1 MRISEAVVG
10 LLLFGAVSAAGVV
23 VGLGA
28 ALVTRPVT
36 ASEDLRLTAGV
47 LCCLLATY
55 ATLRYLRRR
64 AGPRTGEGRQGRSI
78 VRSIVRQTAGALAWT
93 ALATAGCY
101 IISRATSPLNEI
113 RLYTSDL
120 AGAAE
125 STWGPSQL
133 RVGAY
138 NIAHGRGT
146 ARSNFRGGDR
156 AVRAARLKDI
166 ARLLR
171 EAELDLVVL
180 NEVDFDSSWSGNVN
194 QAEVIAHEA
203 GFPYRLEQRNV
214 DATLPLFRMRF
225 GNALLSKFPITEVR
239 PLVYPG
245 FSWKETLLVG
255 KKRGAVCTVELPW
268 GRSVRILAVHLEHRN
283 EPVRVASAEVI
294 QRQRRWGGPPLIAA
308 GDFNSTRLGFPHV
321 NTDSSGR
328 SAMSFLLEGGGFTTL
343 PKDPPSRSQLTYSS
357 TGPRSVIDWILV
369 SKPWKLTSIDVLSSK
384 LSDHRPVVGTIEMT
398 PTADD

>member
-28 ALVTRPVT
+28 ALVARPVT

-47 LCCLLATY
+47 LCCLLATC
-55 ATLRYLRRR
+55 AMLRYLRRR
-64 AGPRTGEGRQGRSI
+64 AGPRTGEGRQGWSIIRSI
-78 VRSIVRQTAGALAWT
+78 VWKIAVALAWT
-93 ALATAGCY
+93 TLAVVGFY
-101 IISRATSPLNEI
+101 IISRATSPLNAV
-113 RLYTSDL
+113 RLYTSEV

-171 EAELDLVVL
+171 DAELDLVVL
-180 NEVDFDSSWSGNVN
+180 NEVDFNGFWSGNVN
-194 QAEVIAHEA
+194 QAEVIANEA
-203 GFPYRLEQRNV
+203 GFPYRLEQRNI
-214 DATLPLFRMRF
+214 DATLPLFRARF
-225 GNALLSKFPITEVR
+225 GNAVLSKFPITEVM

-245 FSWKETLLVG
+245 FSWKETLLIG
-255 KKRGAVCTVELPW
+255 KKRGAVCTVELPS
-268 GRSVRILAVHLEHRN
+268 GRSVRILAVHLENRDG
-283 EPVRVASAEVI
+283 PVRVASAEVI
-294 QRQRRWGGPPLIAA
+294 RRQRRWGGSPLIAA
-308 GDFNSTRLGFPHV
+308 GDFNSTRLGFPRVH
-321 NTDSSGR
+321 TD
-328 SAMSFLLEGGGFTTL
+328 SAMSFLLEGGGFGTL
-343 PKDPPSRSQLTYSS
+343 PNDPPLRSGLTFSS
-357 TGPRSVIDWILV
+357 TDPHVLIDWILV
-369 SKPWKLTSIDVLSSK
+369 PRPWRLTSVDVLSSK